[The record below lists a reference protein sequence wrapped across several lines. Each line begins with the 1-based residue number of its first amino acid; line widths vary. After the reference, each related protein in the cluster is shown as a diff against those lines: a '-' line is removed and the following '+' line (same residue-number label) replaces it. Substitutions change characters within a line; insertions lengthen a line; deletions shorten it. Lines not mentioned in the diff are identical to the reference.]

1 MSLAVLMLLSRRDLL
16 KSGGKQIG
24 FEMVVSSL
32 SLVLKVFGLLEDRL
46 AIVSRLG
53 TGWFLVSRRQPW
65 SISSA
70 EAEELAP
77 WRATVFGPTWSRLW
91 MRVI

>member
-1 MSLAVLMLLSRRDLL
+1 
-16 KSGGKQIG
+16 
-24 FEMVVSSL
+24 MVVSSL
-32 SLVLKVFGLLEDRL
+32 SFVLKIFGFLEDRFV
-46 AIVSRLG
+46 IVVRLG
-53 TGWFLVSRRQPW
+53 TGWFLVSRRRPW